1 METNKLDKSIEL
13 IDIKNLHTT
22 QIKRVKEW
30 CEQELEFRNAIGKE
44 IDHRKTIE
52 KDGYP
57 GGSFEH
63 MVNLE
68 QLKYN
73 NGFAGEYEEGDDWAD
88 KK

>member
-1 METNKLDKSIEL
+1 MNL

-22 QIKRVKEW
+22 EIKQVKEW

-68 QLKYN
+68 QLKYK
-73 NGFAGEYEEGDDWAD
+73 GFAGEYEEGDDWSD
-88 KK
+88 ENEKK